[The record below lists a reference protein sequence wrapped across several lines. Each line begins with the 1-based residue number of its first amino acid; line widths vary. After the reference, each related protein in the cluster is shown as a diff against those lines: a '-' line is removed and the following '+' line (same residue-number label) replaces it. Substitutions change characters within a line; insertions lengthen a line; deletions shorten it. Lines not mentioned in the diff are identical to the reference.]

1 VTRALEELSE
11 WLIEERCTHVAMEST
26 GIFWKPVYAVL
37 ERANFFRL
45 IVGNAQHMKNVP
57 GRKTDVKDSEWIATL
72 VRTGLVQ
79 PSFVPTPPL
88 RELRDVLRY
97 RRKLVEGRTAERN
110 RALKVLESANI
121 KLSSVASDVFGVS
134 GRAMLSA
141 LLEGKLSPRQMAEL
155 ARGKLRWKLLDLEL
169 ALEGSFTDH
178 HRLLLRMQL
187 ARVDRIDA
195 DIEAIDAVIRSKLV
209 PFDSEVA
216 LLQGIPGVDWV
227 TAATIV
233 AEIGVDMH
241 VFANE
246 RALAA
251 WAGVAPGNHESA
263 GRQKHGRTRR
273 GNVHLRTA
281 LIQAAIAASRAKGTY
296 LKDKFHRLKA
306 RRGTMRAAV
315 AIAHK
320 ILTSAFH
327 MLSTKQEYREVG
339 EAYLDGI
346 DKHRTAQHLIK
357 RLIALGYTVEVSEPR
372 DVAVAIGDE
381 ADAASNTG
389 AG

>member
-1 VTRALEELSE
+1 
-11 WLIEERCTHVAMEST
+11 
-26 GIFWKPVYAVL
+26 
-37 ERANFFRL
+37 
-45 IVGNAQHMKNVP
+45 
-57 GRKTDVKDSEWIATL
+57 
-72 VRTGLVQ
+72 
-79 PSFVPTPPL
+79 
-88 RELRDVLRY
+88 
-97 RRKLVEGRTAERN
+97 VEGRTAERN